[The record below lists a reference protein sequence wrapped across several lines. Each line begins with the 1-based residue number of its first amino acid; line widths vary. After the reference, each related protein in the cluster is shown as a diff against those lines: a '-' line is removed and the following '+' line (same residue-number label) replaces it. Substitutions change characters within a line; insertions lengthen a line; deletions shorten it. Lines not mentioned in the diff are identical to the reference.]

1 VPPAPLR
8 FELVI
13 FDCDGVLIDSEP
25 IANRVLAE
33 CLCDLGLPTTTE
45 QSYERYH
52 GMSYPACFALVERQ
66 LGRPLPAG
74 FVEAHWSRLEAA
86 LARELEP
93 VPFVRDALARIAT
106 PSCVASN
113 GRLST
118 MHKTLAKTGLIAR
131 FAGRIFSA
139 DDVAR
144 PKPAP
149 DLFLHAAAS
158 LGAEPRRCAV
168 VEDSPHG
175 VAAGVAAGMTVFG
188 YAAQTGAAKLASAGA
203 RIFEDMRALPAL
215 LEPER

>member
-1 VPPAPLR
+1 M
-8 FELVI
+8 I

-25 IANRVLAE
+25 IANRLLAE
-33 CLCDLGLPTTTE
+33 CLSDAGLPMTTE
-45 QSYERYH
+45 QCYARYH
-52 GMSYPACFALVERQ
+52 GMSYPACFAAVERE

-74 FVEAHWSRLEAA
+74 FVEDHWVRLEAA
-86 LARELEP
+86 LAAELEP

-113 GRLST
+113 GRLAT
-118 MHKTLAKTGLIAR
+118 IHKTLAKTGLFAR

-158 LGAEPRRCAV
+158 LGADPRRCAV

-175 VAAGVAAGMTVFG
+175 VAAGVAAGMSVFG
-188 YAAQTGAAKLASAGA
+188 YAAQSGAERLAAAGA
-203 RIFEDMRALPAL
+203 RTFSDMRALPEL
-215 LEPER
+215 LEPPS

>member
-1 VPPAPLR
+1 MPSPAR
-8 FELVI
+8 FELII

-25 IANRVLAE
+25 IANRLLAE
-33 CLCDLGLPTTTE
+33 CLCEIGLPTTGE
-45 QSYERYH
+45 QAYERYH
-52 GMSYPACFALVERQ
+52 GMSYPACFASIERT
-66 LGRPLPAG
+66 LGRALPAG
-74 FVEAHWSRLEAA
+74 FVEDHWRRLEDA
-86 LARELEP
+86 LAVDLEA
-93 VPFVRDALARIAT
+93 VPFVHDALARIAT

-113 GRLST
+113 GRLAT
-118 MHKTLAKTGLIAR
+118 MHKTLAKTGLFPR

-158 LGAEPRRCAV
+158 LGADPSRCAV

-175 VAAGVAAGMTVFG
+175 VSAGIAAGMTVFG
-188 YAAQTGAAKLASAGA
+188 YAAQTEAAKLASAGA
-203 RIFEDMRALPAL
+203 RVFTDMRALPPL